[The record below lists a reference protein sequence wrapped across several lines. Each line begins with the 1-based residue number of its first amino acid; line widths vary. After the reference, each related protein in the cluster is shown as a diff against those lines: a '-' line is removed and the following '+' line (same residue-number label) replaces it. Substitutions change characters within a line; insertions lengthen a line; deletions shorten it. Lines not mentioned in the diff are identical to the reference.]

1 MFGMSLS
8 ELLLIF
14 IVALCVLGPKQLPI
28 AAQHLGN
35 WIARARMLKQ
45 QLDKT
50 IDDKIK
56 QETLASNIERAKKHN
71 TDVSDLNL

>member
-1 MFGMSLS
+1 MFGISFP

-28 AAQHLGN
+28 AARQLGH

-45 QLDKT
+45 QLDQS

-56 QETLASNIERAKKHN
+56 QETLAQNIKRAQEKN
-71 TDVSDLNL
+71 TDVSDLM